1 VTGGFDL
8 SLGWDRAWYGYRSMR
23 SGKKIATPGVQKKL
37 SLHSL
42 RVSL

>member
-8 SLGWDRAWYGYRSMR
+8 SPGWDRAWYGYRLMR
-23 SGKKIATPGVQKKL
+23 SGKMIATPGVQKKL
-37 SLHSL
+37 SLHAL